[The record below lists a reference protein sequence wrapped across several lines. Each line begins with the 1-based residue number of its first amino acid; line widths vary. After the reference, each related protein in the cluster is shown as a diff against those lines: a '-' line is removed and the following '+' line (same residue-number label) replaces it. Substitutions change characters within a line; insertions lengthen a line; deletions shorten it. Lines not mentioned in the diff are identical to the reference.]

1 MKDILGAGVSLMAL
15 AFAHS
20 AAAQQSAEPA
30 ASIAGAGQTPTAPA
44 PSDNGTR
51 PVATA
56 RVQAPPD
63 GADQTAKLNEVVVKA
78 EKFGRTLQSTAASV
92 GVVTAADIQAQA
104 MLEVR
109 DAYEQLPNVGIA
121 GANNRFEIR
130 GIPFDNV
137 LGAGYGQ
144 LGTLYVDGVRMA
156 DKSTRFGPDLL
167 WDVSS
172 IDVLRGAQSTLQGR
186 NALAGAIYINSVE
199 PTYSWSAAGRAL
211 VSNGGGQDEAV
222 ELGGPIIDQVL
233 ALRLTAERHIMDGF
247 VHDPVLGRDVDS
259 ANDGQYRAKLLF
271 QPTRQLTVHAV
282 ATYSDTK
289 RRDAPSDNREVG
301 SNGFEV
307 LNTTQGPGFESGVT
321 APGAPLT
328 YTSYDNVLEYDSTH
342 TFGSNITVDYK
353 PIAGLTLT
361 STSSY
366 LYVNNYNVRDGD
378 QGNFDYTGYAGST
391 IPIVNPYQIGG
402 FGAYTASGTVP
413 VNPIDLQQEKFHT
426 FDQEFR
432 ARYESGGWFRGLIG
446 AFYTH
451 EQREETNFTEYVYT
465 GVQQLAASTAQQF
478 KVPAATA
485 NLFGSFYSNDAPL
498 YTFNAEPVNV
508 ENFAVYTED
517 EFDLTRHITLDL
529 GLRYDQEHND
539 SGVITSGQ
547 VLGLANPATLS
558 KISPSL
564 GLLASEINAAL
575 NPFRNAQDA
584 ASMNFHA
591 LLPKASLRY
600 KVNDDLTVGGVVQ
613 KAYRAGGVSVNV
625 VRQLVTDLQPE
636 YTWNYELFLR
646 STAFDKRL
654 RFNANIFYTNW
665 FNQQVAVNLSS
676 ISQDT
681 LGVNAGHSILY
692 GYEAQLDGDITPN
705 ITLHAGLG
713 HSHTEF
719 LSFKVDVPENA
730 SALGVT
736 VSPDI
741 DSNLRGKEF
750 TYAPRYN
757 GDIGG
762 TYHLGGFFFNLN
774 GNYQGT
780 SYSDVANTLKDG
792 ARFLVNSRIGYH
804 WEKATAYL
812 FVRNLFNRTYVQ
824 DANLTNPLL
833 GEPRVFGGAVEYKY

>member
-1 MKDILGAGVSLMAL
+1 MKVLLYSSVSAL
-15 AFAHS
+15 VFAFANQAS
-20 AAAQQSAEPA
+20 AQAPVVTAPAGAQAAPAPA
-30 ASIAGAGQTPTAPA
+30 ASDST
-44 PSDNGTR
+44 
-51 PVATA
+51 
-56 RVQAPPD
+56 
-63 GADQTAKLNEVVVKA
+63 LNEVVVTA
-78 EKFGRTLQSTAASV
+78 EKFGRKLQSTATSV
-92 GVVTAADIQAQA
+92 GVVTAKDIDAQA

-167 WDVSS
+167 WDISS

-186 NALAGAIYINSVE
+186 NALAGSIYITSND
-199 PTYSWSAAGRAL
+199 PTYAWSAGGRAM

-222 ELGGPIIDQVL
+222 EFGGPIIDQVL
-233 ALRLTAERHIMDGF
+233 AFRVTAERHVMDGF
-247 VHDPVLGRDVDS
+247 VYDPVLGRDVDF

-271 QPTRQLTVHAV
+271 QPTNQVTVHATAV
-282 ATYSDTK
+282 YSDTK

-301 SNGFEV
+301 ANGYET
-307 LNTTQGPGFESGVT
+307 LSTTQGPGFETGVT
-321 APGAPLT
+321 SPGSPLT

-342 TFGSNITVDYK
+342 TFGSNVTVDYK
-353 PIAGLTLT
+353 PIRGLTLT

-402 FGAYTASGTVP
+402 FGSYTANGTVP

-432 ARYESGGWFRGLIG
+432 ARYDNGSWFRGLVG

-451 EQREETNFTEYVYT
+451 EQREETNFTMYVYT
-465 GVQQLAASTAQQF
+465 GVQSLAASTAEEF

-508 ENFAVYTED
+508 ENFAFYTED
-517 EFDLTRHITLDL
+517 EFDITRHLTLDL

-547 VLGLANPATLS
+547 VLGLANPTTLS
-558 KISPSL
+558 HISSSL
-564 GLLASEINAAL
+564 GLLASEINSAL
-575 NPFRNAQDA
+575 NPFRNAQDS

-600 KVNDDLTVGGVVQ
+600 KVNDDLTVGAVVQ

-625 VRQLVTDLQPE
+625 VRQLVTDLAPE

-646 STAFDKRL
+646 STALDKRV
-654 RFNANIFYTNW
+654 RFNGNIFYTNW

-692 GYEAQLDGDITPN
+692 GYEFQLDGDATPN
-705 ITLHAGLG
+705 LTLHAGLG
-713 HSHTEF
+713 HTHTEF
-719 LSFKVDVPENA
+719 LSFKVNVPQNA
-730 SALGVT
+730 AALGVA

-741 DSNLRGKEF
+741 DSNLRGNEF
-750 TYAPRYN
+750 PYAPRYSAN
-757 GDIGG
+757 IGG
-762 TYHLGGFFFNLN
+762 TYHVGGFFFDLN

-804 WEKATAYL
+804 WDKATGYI
-812 FVRNLFNRTYVQ
+812 FVRNLFDRTYVQ
-824 DANLTNPLL
+824 DANATNPLL
-833 GEPRVFGGAVEYKY
+833 GEPRVFGGAVQYKY

>member
-1 MKDILGAGVSLMAL
+1 MKEVFGASVSLLAL
-15 AFAHS
+15 AYAQ
-20 AAAQQSAEPA
+20 AAGAQQS
-30 ASIAGAGQTPTAPA
+30 SA
-44 PSDNGTR
+44 PSPPSPTGDSAK
-51 PVATA
+51 PVSTARAQATA
-56 RVQAPPD
+56 A
-63 GADQTAKLNEVVVKA
+63 GADQVTQLNAVVVRA
-78 EKFGRTLQSTAASV
+78 EKFGRTLQSTATSV
-92 GVVTAADIQAQA
+92 GVVTAADISAQA
-104 MLEVR
+104 MMEVR
-109 DAYEQLPNVGIA
+109 DVYEQLPNVGIA

-144 LGTLYVDGVRMA
+144 LGTLYVDGIRMA

-186 NALAGAIYINSVE
+186 NALAGSIYITSFD
-199 PTYSWSAAGRAL
+199 PTYSWTAAGRAL
-211 VSNGGGQDEAV
+211 ASNGGGQDEAV
-222 ELGGPIIDQVL
+222 ELGGPIIDHVL
-233 ALRLTAERHIMDGF
+233 AFRVTAERHIMDGF
-247 VHDPVLGRDVDS
+247 VYDPVLGRDVDF

-271 QPTRQLTVHAV
+271 QPTHALTIHATAV
-282 ATYSDTK
+282 YSDTK
-289 RRDAPSDNREVG
+289 RRDAPSDKREVG
-301 SNGFEV
+301 PNGYEV
-307 LNTTQGPGFESGVT
+307 LSTTQGPGFETGVT

-342 TFGSNITVDYK
+342 TFGSNITADYK
-353 PIAGLTLT
+353 PIRGLTLT

-378 QGNFDYTGYAGST
+378 EGNFDYTGYAGST

-432 ARYESGGWFRGLIG
+432 ARYDNGGWFRGLVG
-446 AFYTH
+446 AYYTH
-451 EQREETNFTEYVYT
+451 EQREETNFTMYVYT
-465 GVQQLAASTAQQF
+465 GVQALAASTAEEF

-517 EFDLTRHITLDL
+517 EFDLTRHLTLDL
-529 GLRYDQEHND
+529 GVRYDQEHND

-547 VLGLANPATLS
+547 VLGLANPTTLS
-558 KISPSL
+558 HISSSL

-575 NPFRNAQDA
+575 NPFRNAEDA

-665 FNQQVAVNLSS
+665 FNQQVAVNLSG

-681 LGVNAGHSILY
+681 LGVNAGHSVLY
-692 GYEAQLDGDITPN
+692 GYEAQLDGDLTPN

-719 LSFKVDVPENA
+719 LSFKVNVPQNA

-741 DSNLRGKEF
+741 DSDLRGKEF
-750 TYAPRYN
+750 PYAPRYN
-757 GDIGG
+757 GNIGG
-762 TYHLGGFFFNLN
+762 TYHLGGFFFDLN
-774 GNYQGT
+774 GNYQGV

-792 ARFLVNSRIGYH
+792 ARFLVNSRAGYH
-804 WEKATAYL
+804 WDKATAYL

-824 DANLTNPLL
+824 DDNLTNPLL